1 MQKQLKRKT
10 PKMEILFSDCLTHI
24 VATHYG
30 KFNKDYHL
38 SFTFQQEVET
48 TDTACD
54 KRCVYQHLRHGK
66 G

>member
-1 MQKQLKRKT
+1 
-10 PKMEILFSDCLTHI
+10 MEILFSYCLTHI
-24 VATHYG
+24 VSTHYG

-66 G
+66 S